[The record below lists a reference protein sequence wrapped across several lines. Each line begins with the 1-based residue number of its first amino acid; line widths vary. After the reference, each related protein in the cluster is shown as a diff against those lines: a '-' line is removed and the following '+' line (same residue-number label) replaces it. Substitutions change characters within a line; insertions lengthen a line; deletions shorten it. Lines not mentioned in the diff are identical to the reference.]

1 LVFIKLLFTAYS
13 QAITSFFF
21 IAVVLIVYLHIQHN
35 AQLQT
40 LWLGILRSSQYNQ
53 LMNVML
59 YGMIIGLAASFIIM
73 LLGIA
78 LDYRA
83 VLLIWPITMILMLF
97 DLRYV
102 SFSYAGGIVSL
113 INLIFGWPKV
123 DVSALI
129 AFIGVLHLMESLL
142 IYLDGYRDNLPVLVE
157 HKQFKPVGAYIM
169 RKLWPVPLVILVT
182 PEQWMG
188 IGNGGGVAMPEWWPI
203 FGPQGGDTAVLLL
216 FPIVIALG
224 YSDISLTL
232 TPREKTKEF
241 GFWMGVYS
249 LVILIMAVMSTGLVW
264 MKYIAA
270 IAMPA
275 LHELLIVLSKRA
287 QINGMPAFGAP
298 WRGLRVLEVLPETVG
313 EKMGIQQGDVL
324 LDINGKQV
332 NSETMLEDLLK
343 DYPTFIWVNVKRGE
357 ETIELEWRDYQD
369 GINNLG
375 VIFVPRQ
382 TGQFFTPEDNRG
394 VFFKI
399 LKKIKESQKQRD

>member
-1 LVFIKLLFTAYS
+1 MVFIKLLFSAYS

-21 IAVVLIVYLHIQHN
+21 IAVVVIVYLHIQHN

-40 LWLGILRSSQYNQ
+40 LWLGILRSSQYTQ
-53 LMNVML
+53 LMNVIL
-59 YGMIIGLAASFIIM
+59 YGMIIGLTASFIIM

-83 VLLIWPITMILMLF
+83 ILIIWPLTMILMLF

-113 INLIFGWPKV
+113 FNLIFGWPKL

-129 AFIGVLHLMESLL
+129 AFIGILHLMGSLL
-142 IYLDGYRDNLPVLVE
+142 IYLDGHRDNLPVLVE
-157 HKQFKPVGAYIM
+157 HRRFKPIGAYIM
-169 RKLWPVPLVILVT
+169 QKLWPVPLVILVT

-203 FGPQGGDTAVLLL
+203 FQAQGGTTSILLL
-216 FPIVIALG
+216 FPIVVALG
-224 YSDISLTL
+224 YSDISLTQ

-249 LVILIMAVMSTGLVW
+249 LVILIMAIMSSGIVW
-264 MKYIAA
+264 MKYLAA

-275 LHELLIVLSKRA
+275 LHELLIVMSKRA
-287 QINGMPAFGAP
+287 QIKGVPAFGAP

-313 EKMGIQQGDVL
+313 EKMGIQQGDIL
-324 LDINGKQV
+324 MDINGKQV
-332 NSETMLEDLLK
+332 NSQTMLEDLLR
-343 DYPTFIWVNVKRGE
+343 DYPTFIWINVKRGE
-357 ETIELEWRDYQD
+357 DIIELEWRDYQD
-369 GINNLG
+369 GINDLG

-399 LKKIKESQKQRD
+399 LKKIKESHKQRD